1 MIDKF
6 EFKYFL
12 KTLII
17 NLIVFVLLMIGSVLF
32 EFLFLGWGA
41 SANAPN
47 FNADVALI
55 SQILIIGFLALKK
68 RDNRINKEMILT
80 LLVIGTTY
88 LILKFGDRIY
98 IKKTP
103 YNNMYKKLP
112 NSTLLKLCS
121 SSQVRHGLISLSFEV
136 GNISYI

>member
-1 MIDKF
+1 MIDNF

-17 NLIVFVLLMIGSVLF
+17 NLIVFILLMIFSVLF

-47 FNADVALI
+47 FNVDVALI

-68 RDNRINKEMILT
+68 RENRINTEMIST

-88 LILKFGDRIY
+88 LILKFGIEF
-98 IKKTP
+98 I
-103 YNNMYKKLP
+103 
-112 NSTLLKLCS
+112 
-121 SSQVRHGLISLSFEV
+121 
-136 GNISYI
+136 